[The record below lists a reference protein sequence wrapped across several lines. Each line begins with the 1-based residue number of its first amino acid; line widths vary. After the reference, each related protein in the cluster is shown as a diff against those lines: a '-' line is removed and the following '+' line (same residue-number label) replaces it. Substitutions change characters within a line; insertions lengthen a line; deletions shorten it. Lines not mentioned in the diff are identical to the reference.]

1 MCLDISRYHIIM
13 KKQIKNIF
21 TLVGINNALSVLRS
35 KKLTITKLEILKDG
49 RASKE
54 NELMK
59 ILNDIQIDKIVY
71 DKKFFHSKY
80 ANTKSQGI
88 AITFTGNITEQNIPD
103 FSNRKNFCL
112 LVLDQVE
119 DPQNFGQI
127 IRTAECAGID
137 GVIFPKHHSAPIT
150 QSVLQVSQGA
160 FINIPIYEITNLRN
174 EFKRFKEQGFWI
186 IGLENSINAKPWY
199 ENDYT
204 GLTIIVLGS
213 EGKGI
218 REKVL
223 ESCDF
228 KSTIPMQGTTNSLN
242 VSAAVSAIAFER
254 LRQININP

>member
-1 MCLDISRYHIIM
+1 M
-13 KKQIKNIF
+13 KKPIKNIF
-21 TLVGINNALSVLRS
+21 TLVGINNTLSVLRS
-35 KKLTITKLEILKDG
+35 NRYTIIQLDLLKDG

-59 ILNDIQIDKIVY
+59 ILNNTQIDKNIY
-71 DKKFFHSKY
+71 DKKTFHSKY
-80 ANTKSQGI
+80 ANTKAQGI
-88 AITFTGNITEQNIPD
+88 AITFSGDVTKKEIPD
-103 FSNRKNFCL
+103 FSDRKTFCL
-112 LVLDQVE
+112 LVLDQIE

-137 GVIFPKHHSAPIT
+137 GIIFPKHHSAPMT
-150 QSVLQVSQGA
+150 QLVLQVSQGA
-160 FINIPIYEITNLRN
+160 FVNIPIYEVTNLRN

-186 IGLENSINAKPWY
+186 IGLENSIDAKPWF

-228 KSTIPMQGTTNSLN
+228 KSTIPMQGITNSLN

-254 LRQININP
+254 LRQIYINL

>member
-1 MCLDISRYHIIM
+1 M
-13 KKQIKNIF
+13 KKPIKNTF
-21 TLVGINNALSVLRS
+21 TLVGINNTLSVLRS
-35 KKLTITKLEILKDG
+35 KRYTIIQLDLLKDG

-59 ILNDIQIDKIVY
+59 ILNNTQIDKNIY
-71 DKKFFHSKY
+71 DKKVFHSKY

-88 AITFTGNITEQNIPD
+88 AITFSGDVTKKDIPD
-103 FSNRKNFCL
+103 FSDRKNFCL
-112 LVLDQVE
+112 LVLDQIE

-137 GVIFPKHHSAPIT
+137 GIIFPKHHSAPMT

-160 FINIPIYEITNLRN
+160 FVNIPIYEVTNLRN

-186 IGLENSINAKPWY
+186 IGLENSIDAKPWF

-228 KSTIPMQGTTNSLN
+228 KSTIPMQGITNSLN

-254 LRQININP
+254 LRQININL

>member
-1 MCLDISRYHIIM
+1 M
-13 KKQIKNIF
+13 KKPIKNTF
-21 TLVGINNALSVLRS
+21 TLVGINNTLSVLRS
-35 KKLTITKLEILKDG
+35 KRYTITQLDLLKDG

-59 ILNDIQIDKIVY
+59 ILNNTQIDKNIY
-71 DKKFFHSKY
+71 DKKVFHSKY

-88 AITFTGNITEQNIPD
+88 AITFSGDVTKKDIPD
-103 FSNRKNFCL
+103 FSDRKNFCL
-112 LVLDQVE
+112 LVLDQIE

-137 GVIFPKHHSAPIT
+137 GIIFPKHHSAPMT

-160 FINIPIYEITNLRN
+160 FVNIPIYEVTNLRN

-186 IGLENSINAKPWY
+186 IGLENSIDAKPWF

-228 KSTIPMQGTTNSLN
+228 KSTIPMQGITNSLN

-254 LRQININP
+254 LRQININL

>member
-1 MCLDISRYHIIM
+1 M
-13 KKQIKNIF
+13 KKPIENTF
-21 TLVGINNALSVLRS
+21 TLVGINNTLSVLRS
-35 KKLTITKLEILKDG
+35 KRYTITQLDLLKDG

-59 ILNDIQIDKIVY
+59 ILNNTQIDKNIY
-71 DKKFFHSKY
+71 DKKVFHSKY

-88 AITFTGNITEQNIPD
+88 AITFSGDVTKKDIPD
-103 FSNRKNFCL
+103 FSDRKNFCL
-112 LVLDQVE
+112 LVLDQIE

-137 GVIFPKHHSAPIT
+137 GIIFPKHHSAPMT

-160 FINIPIYEITNLRN
+160 FVNIPIYEVTNLRN

-186 IGLENSINAKPWY
+186 IGLENSIDAKPWF

-228 KSTIPMQGTTNSLN
+228 KSTIPMQGITNSLN

-254 LRQININP
+254 LRQININL

>member
-1 MCLDISRYHIIM
+1 M
-13 KKQIKNIF
+13 KKPIKNTF
-21 TLVGINNALSVLRS
+21 TLVGINNTLSVLRS
-35 KKLTITKLEILKDG
+35 KRYTITQLDLLKDG

-59 ILNDIQIDKIVY
+59 ILNNTQIDKNIY
-71 DKKFFHSKY
+71 DKKTFHSKY
-80 ANTKSQGI
+80 ANTKAQGI
-88 AITFTGNITEQNIPD
+88 AITFSGDVTKKEIPD
-103 FSNRKNFCL
+103 FSDRKTFCL
-112 LVLDQVE
+112 LVLDQIE

-137 GVIFPKHHSAPIT
+137 GIIFPKHHSAPMT
-150 QSVLQVSQGA
+150 QLVLQVSQGA
-160 FINIPIYEITNLRN
+160 FVNIPIYEVTNLRN

-186 IGLENSINAKPWY
+186 IGLENSIDAKPWF

-228 KSTIPMQGTTNSLN
+228 KSTIPMQGITNSLN

-254 LRQININP
+254 LRQININL

>member
-1 MCLDISRYHIIM
+1 M
-13 KKQIKNIF
+13 KKPIKNIF
-21 TLVGINNALSVLRS
+21 TLVGINNTLSVLRS
-35 KKLTITKLEILKDG
+35 NRYTIIQLDLLKDG

-59 ILNDIQIDKIVY
+59 ILNNTQIDKNIY
-71 DKKFFHSKY
+71 DKKVFHSKY

-88 AITFTGNITEQNIPD
+88 AITFSGDVTKKDIPD
-103 FSNRKNFCL
+103 FSDRKNFCL
-112 LVLDQVE
+112 LVLDQIE

-137 GVIFPKHHSAPIT
+137 GIIFPKHHSAPMT

-160 FINIPIYEITNLRN
+160 FVNIPIYEVTNLRN

-186 IGLENSINAKPWY
+186 IGLENSIDAKPWF

-223 ESCDF
+223 QSCDF
-228 KSTIPMQGTTNSLN
+228 KSTIPMQGITNSLN
-242 VSAAVSAIAFER
+242 VSAAVSAIVFER
-254 LRQININP
+254 LRQININL

>member
-1 MCLDISRYHIIM
+1 M
-13 KKQIKNIF
+13 KKPIKNTF
-21 TLVGINNALSVLRS
+21 TLVGINNTLSVLRS
-35 KKLTITKLEILKDG
+35 KRYTITQLDLLKDG

-59 ILNDIQIDKIVY
+59 ILNNTQIDKNIY
-71 DKKFFHSKY
+71 DKKVFHSKY

-88 AITFTGNITEQNIPD
+88 AITFSGDVTKKDIPD
-103 FSNRKNFCL
+103 FSDRKNFCL
-112 LVLDQVE
+112 LVLDQIE

-137 GVIFPKHHSAPIT
+137 GIIFPKHHSAPMT

-160 FINIPIYEITNLRN
+160 FVNIPIYEVTNLRN

-186 IGLENSINAKPWY
+186 IGLENSIDAKPWF

-228 KSTIPMQGTTNSLN
+228 KSTIPMQGITNSLN
-242 VSAAVSAIAFER
+242 VSAAVSAIVFER
-254 LRQININP
+254 LRQININL

>member
-1 MCLDISRYHIIM
+1 M
-13 KKQIKNIF
+13 KKPIKNIF
-21 TLVGINNALSVLRS
+21 TLVGINNTLSVLRS
-35 KKLTITKLEILKDG
+35 KRYTITQLDLLKDG

-59 ILNDIQIDKIVY
+59 ILNNTQIDKNIY
-71 DKKFFHSKY
+71 DKKVFHSKY

-88 AITFTGNITEQNIPD
+88 AITFSGDVTKKDIPD
-103 FSNRKNFCL
+103 FSDRKNFCL
-112 LVLDQVE
+112 LVLDQIE

-137 GVIFPKHHSAPIT
+137 GIIFPKHHSAPMT

-160 FINIPIYEITNLRN
+160 FVNIPIYEVTNLRN

-186 IGLENSINAKPWY
+186 IGLENSIDAKPWF

-223 ESCDF
+223 QSCDF
-228 KSTIPMQGTTNSLN
+228 KSTIPMQGITNSLN
-242 VSAAVSAIAFER
+242 VSAAVSAIVFER
-254 LRQININP
+254 LRQININL

>member
-1 MCLDISRYHIIM
+1 M
-13 KKQIKNIF
+13 KKPIKNTF

-35 KKLTITKLEILKDG
+35 KRYTITQLDLLKDG

-59 ILNDIQIDKIVY
+59 ILNNTQIDKNIY
-71 DKKFFHSKY
+71 DKKVFHSKY

-88 AITFTGNITEQNIPD
+88 AITFSGDVIKKDIPD
-103 FSNRKNFCL
+103 FSDRKNFCL
-112 LVLDQVE
+112 LVLDQIE

-137 GVIFPKHHSAPIT
+137 GIIFPKHHSAPMT

-160 FINIPIYEITNLRN
+160 FVNIPIYEVTNLRN

-186 IGLENSINAKPWY
+186 IGLENSIDAKPWF

-228 KSTIPMQGTTNSLN
+228 KSTIPMQGITNSLN

-254 LRQININP
+254 LRQININL

>member
-1 MCLDISRYHIIM
+1 M
-13 KKQIKNIF
+13 KKPIKNIF
-21 TLVGINNALSVLRS
+21 TLVGINNTLSVLRS
-35 KKLTITKLEILKDG
+35 NRYTIIQLDLLKGG

-59 ILNDIQIDKIVY
+59 ILNNTQIDKNIY
-71 DKKFFHSKY
+71 DKKTFHSKY
-80 ANTKSQGI
+80 ANTKAQGI
-88 AITFTGNITEQNIPD
+88 AITFSGDVTKKEIPD
-103 FSNRKNFCL
+103 FSDRKTFCL
-112 LVLDQVE
+112 LVLDQIE

-137 GVIFPKHHSAPIT
+137 GIIFPKHHSAPMT
-150 QSVLQVSQGA
+150 QLVLQVSQGA
-160 FINIPIYEITNLRN
+160 FVNIPIYEVTNLRN

-186 IGLENSINAKPWY
+186 IGLENSIDAKPWF

-228 KSTIPMQGTTNSLN
+228 KSTIPMQGITNSLN

-254 LRQININP
+254 LRQININL

>member
-1 MCLDISRYHIIM
+1 M
-13 KKQIKNIF
+13 KKPIKNTF
-21 TLVGINNALSVLRS
+21 TLVGINNTLSVLRS
-35 KKLTITKLEILKDG
+35 KRYTITQLDLLKDG

-59 ILNDIQIDKIVY
+59 ILNNTQIDKNIY
-71 DKKFFHSKY
+71 DKKVFHSKY

-88 AITFTGNITEQNIPD
+88 AITFSGDVTKKDIPD
-103 FSNRKNFCL
+103 FSDRKNFCL
-112 LVLDQVE
+112 LVLDQIE

-137 GVIFPKHHSAPIT
+137 GIIFPKHHSAPMT

-160 FINIPIYEITNLRN
+160 FVNIPIYEVTNLRN

-186 IGLENSINAKPWY
+186 IGLENSIDAKPWF

-223 ESCDF
+223 QSCDF
-228 KSTIPMQGTTNSLN
+228 KSTIPMQGITNSLN
-242 VSAAVSAIAFER
+242 VSAAVSAIVFER
-254 LRQININP
+254 LRQININL